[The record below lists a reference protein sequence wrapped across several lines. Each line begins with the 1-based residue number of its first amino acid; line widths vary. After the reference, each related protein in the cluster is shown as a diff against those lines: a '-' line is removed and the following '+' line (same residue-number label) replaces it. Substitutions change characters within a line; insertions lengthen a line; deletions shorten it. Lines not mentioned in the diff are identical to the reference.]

1 MIALAGF
8 SCKLNNVTE
17 GTPMKAAV
25 WNDKGSLEVVER
37 PAPEPR
43 PGWVR
48 LKVAAVG
55 ICGTD
60 LHFYRGSF
68 PSPKGLL
75 PGHEIGGVIDAVGE
89 GVDLPAAGAVAA
101 EPLVS
106 CGVCYH
112 CRSGDYNRCAKRM
125 LLGVQGRGGCA
136 EFVTVPATC
145 VYPLPA
151 GHAPEAGA
159 LAEPLAVC
167 VRGVRRGRVES
178 GQRVVIIGAGTI
190 GLMSILAAR
199 AAGATAINIVA
210 RHPHQAEAARALGAD
225 WVFDTTDAV
234 VKQLGDAPV
243 DCVIETVG
251 GRAAT
256 LTDAV
261 RVVRPGGV
269 IAMLGVFEGAAEI
282 PALDFS
288 TKEVTLVGSN
298 CYARHGARTD
308 FDIAIELL
316 RNQRDQLSALVTHRF
331 PLDQINEAFSTAA
344 DKRSGSIKVHIIPA

>member
-1 MIALAGF
+1 M
-8 SCKLNNVTE
+8 
-17 GTPMKAAV
+17 PMKAAV
-25 WNDKGSLEVVER
+25 WNEKGSLDLVER
-37 PAPEPR
+37 PTPEPKA
-43 PGWVR
+43 GWVR

-60 LHFYRGSF
+60 LHFYRGAF

-75 PGHEIGGVIDAVGE
+75 PGHEIGGVIDAVGD
-89 GVDLPAAGAVAA
+89 GVALTPGVAAAA

-112 CRSGDYNRCAKRM
+112 CRGGDYNRCAKRM

-145 VYPLPA
+145 VYPLPV
-151 GHAPEAGA
+151 GLSPEAGA
-159 LAEPLAVC
+159 LTEPLAVC
-167 VRGVRRGRVES
+167 VRGTRRGQIES

-190 GLMSILAAR
+190 GLMSILTAR
-199 AAGATAINIVA
+199 AAGASEVCVLA

-225 WVFDTTDAV
+225 AIFDSAAAI

-251 GRAAT
+251 GHAAT
-256 LTDAV
+256 LADAV
-261 RVVRPGGV
+261 RIVRPGGV
-269 IAMLGVFEGAAEI
+269 VAMLGVFEGAAQI

-308 FDIAIELL
+308 FELAIGLL
-316 RNQRDQLSALVTHRF
+316 RNHTKALTALITHRY
-331 PLDQINEAFSTAA
+331 PLDQINAAFSTAA
-344 DKRSGSIKVHIIPA
+344 DKQSGSIKVHITPA

>member
-1 MIALAGF
+1 
-8 SCKLNNVTE
+8 
-17 GTPMKAAV
+17 MKAAV
-25 WNDKGSLEVVER
+25 WNDKGSLDVVER
-37 PAPEPR
+37 PVPEPKS
-43 PGWVR
+43 GWVR

-75 PGHEIGGVIDAVGE
+75 PGHEIGGVIDTVADDVPLKP
-89 GVDLPAAGAVAA
+89 GVAVAA

-125 LLGVQGRGGCA
+125 LVGVQGRGGCA
-136 EFVTVPATC
+136 EFATVPATC
-145 VYPLPA
+145 IYALPPSL
-151 GHAPEAGA
+151 APETGA

-167 VRGVRRGRVES
+167 VRGVRRGGVEI

-190 GLMSILAAR
+190 GLMSILASR
-199 AAGATAINIVA
+199 AAGASEIFVVA

-225 WVFDTTDAV
+225 AIFETSDAAL
-234 VKQLGDAPV
+234 KQLGDTAV

-251 GRAAT
+251 GRATT
-256 LTDAV
+256 LIDAV
-261 RVVRPGGV
+261 GIVRPGGV
-269 IAMLGVFEGAAEI
+269 VAMLGVFEGAAQI
-282 PALDFS
+282 PALEFS

-298 CYARHGARTD
+298 CYGRHGARTD
-308 FDIAIELL
+308 FDIAIDLL
-316 RNQRDQLSALVTHRF
+316 QNRKDQLAPLVTHRF
-331 PLDQINEAFSTAA
+331 ALDQVNEAFSTAA
-344 DKRSGSIKVHIIPA
+344 DKHSGSIKVHIVPN